1 VPGVYIQKADEIR
14 YKEERKIIAGYS
26 SGRKAPEVR
35 RLIIKKKIELFE
47 LFLSLWVTIFHG
59 TLTDYIVLYWIPFVA
74 TSLQVINDDASS
86 SSGVAGAADHG
97 DSAAAAVAK
106 KEEWILPPKP
116 DIGIVPTVEWWDEPF
131 LSREN
136 REIRKKN
143 VKPIGNN
150 KNSNSNSYSSSSSS
164 GGSNEADASLFV
176 TASLSNA
183 RSHM

>member
-1 VPGVYIQKADEIR
+1 M
-14 YKEERKIIAGYS
+14 
-26 SGRKAPEVR
+26 
-35 RLIIKKKIELFE
+35 EL
-47 LFLSLWVTIFHG
+47 LFIIFHCVG
-59 TLTDYIVLYWIPFVA
+59 FVPI
-74 TSLQVINDDASS
+74 SLQVINDDASS
-86 SSGVAGAADHG
+86 SSGIAGTADHG
-97 DSAAAAVAK
+97 DSVDIAVTK

-150 KNSNSNSYSSSSSS
+150 KGSNSNSYSSSSSS

>member
-1 VPGVYIQKADEIR
+1 
-14 YKEERKIIAGYS
+14 
-26 SGRKAPEVR
+26 
-35 RLIIKKKIELFE
+35 
-47 LFLSLWVTIFHG
+47 
-59 TLTDYIVLYWIPFVA
+59 LYWVLFIP

-86 SSGVAGAADHG
+86 SSGVAGTADHADSG
-97 DSAAAAVAK
+97 DIAVAK

-116 DIGIVPTVEWWDEPF
+116 DIGIVPTIEWWDEPF

-150 KNSNSNSYSSSSSS
+150 KNSSSYSSSSSS

-176 TASLSNA
+176 TASLSNS